1 MADATLQDV
10 TKALKDANA
19 SQMKEQKSTTAAVN
33 TLTRLMKEFLSD
45 AEYARMQARESNLE
59 AKRAASAA
67 QAKSNSTYGGGGGDA
82 SGFGGMLLAL
92 PGASLLAAATAALVG
107 FTGGLAGFVAA
118 TEGLGPNS
126 KDMKLFTGA
135 VSKYGT
141 FLKSIGAAFALPEW
155 AKPGKK
161 VLSAFD
167 TTPGNI
173 RAVEKLIG
181 DRFKYDP
188 KSARWQKLTGPKGY
202 SSFDNVAKNIKLAQA
217 DMKKLS
223 FMDKYTPSAALKA
236 ATIKGGWLSGLKSG
250 LTNNAFVRGLLKVL
264 RPLAVVLSLFTGF
277 KTAQKEMEEQEGIF
291 SKLIGGGVGGFFGGF
306 IGSFFG
312 ELLDLIKAMPLYIIK
327 QFVPAEWL
335 TTDKRG
341 KVVFRED
348 KGAILKGLA
357 TIDRFSFAEL
367 LKEIV
372 MFPFEV
378 LGSSLDFV
386 RNLFGAE
393 GTTEEGQTQAKA
405 AWEKFKRTGS
415 IGDQTVFGV
424 IADIVFSPI
433 NALINEAKAAFL
445 GEGYDREADKK
456 TFTQNLK
463 SLAQMVYDLI
473 PDAEDVKRNIASG
486 LSPAVAKAIGL
497 GSYIPQDPQEY
508 LNNMMGLQDKISAR
522 NKNELYAVQAEL
534 LRRELGEDPIFKSD
548 FIAANS
554 MPSVLNYLKNQDEE
568 NRRILEEMY
577 RLSNAAKDG
586 GVNPT
591 VITSHMNQI
600 ETMMFPNG
608 GVMDA
613 NDGLRLDGPSI

>member
-33 TLTRLMKEFLSD
+33 TLTKLMKDFLSD

-67 QAKSNSTYGGGGGDA
+67 QAKSNSTYGGGDGK
-82 SGFGGMLLAL
+82 GFGGLLLGL
-92 PGASLLAAATAALVG
+92 PGAALLASAGAALAG
-107 FTGGLAGFVAA
+107 FTGGLTAFVAA
-118 TEGLGPNS
+118 TEGFGPNS
-126 KDMKLFTGA
+126 KDMKVFTKA
-135 VSKYGT
+135 VGTYGT
-141 FLKSIGAAFALPEW
+141 FLKNIGAAFALPEW

-161 VLSAFD
+161 VLNAFD

-173 RAVEKLIG
+173 RAIEKLIG

-188 KSARWQKLTGPKGY
+188 KSARWQKLTGAKGY
-202 SSFDNVAKNIKLAQA
+202 SSFDNVAKNIKLATA

-223 FMDKYTPSAALKA
+223 FMDKYTPSAAEKA
-236 ATIKGGWLSGLKSG
+236 ATVKGGWLSGLKSG
-250 LTNNAFVRGLLKVL
+250 LTNNAFVRGLLRVL
-264 RPLAVVLSLFTGF
+264 RPIAVVLSLFTGF
-277 KTAQKEMEEQEGIF
+277 KTAQKEMEDQEGVF
-291 SKLIGGGVGGFFGGF
+291 TKLIGGGVGGFIGGF
-306 IGSFFG
+306 VGSFFG
-312 ELLDLIKAMPLYIIK
+312 ELLDLFKAMPLYIIK

-445 GEGYDREADKK
+445 GDGYDREADKK

-463 SLAQMVYDLI
+463 SLAQLVYDLI

-486 LSPAVAKAIGL
+486 LSPAVARAIGL
-497 GSYIPQDPQEY
+497 GDYIPQDPKEF
-508 LNNMMGLQDKISAR
+508 LNNMMGIQDQLRER
-522 NKNELYAVQAEL
+522 NKDKLFAAQAQL
-534 LRRELGEDPIFKSD
+534 LRKEMGMD
-548 FIAANS
+548 FVQEPGIVGGIPGARS
-554 MPSVLNYLKNQDEE
+554 YLEQQEKQNQAIMERLARIEE
-568 NRRILEEMY
+568 QAVN
-577 RLSNAAKDG
+577 G
-586 GVNPT
+586 GVNST
-591 VITSHMNQI
+591 VINSHMNQI